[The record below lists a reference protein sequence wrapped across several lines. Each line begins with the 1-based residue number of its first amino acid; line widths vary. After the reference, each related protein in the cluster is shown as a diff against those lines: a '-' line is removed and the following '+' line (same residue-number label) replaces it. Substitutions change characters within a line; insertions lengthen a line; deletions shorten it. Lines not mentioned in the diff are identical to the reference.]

1 MIQTGNHDNW
11 RVSDRYGP
19 DFTDAINMMLLTL
32 PGTPTT
38 YNGEEIGLANGNYTG
53 LIPRDPFANIS
64 GNWVTTIMNLFIP
77 TYKTYPLEIQRT
89 IKYSGKTGPPKLK
102 IIRLGCIEPIY
113 QN

>member
-1 MIQTGNHDNW
+1 MMQTGNHDNW

-64 GNWVTTIMNLFIP
+64 GNWVTTIIGLFVFVALPPMSTAMVIAGRSVHL
-77 TYKTYPLEIQRT
+77 TTLF
-89 IKYSGKTGPPKLK
+89 SG
-102 IIRLGCIEPIY
+102 
-113 QN
+113 QA